1 MFVGVRLASG
11 AVNRGFLV
19 PQAGLLRD
27 DNGPYVL
34 IVGPED
40 EVSQK
45 RVTVDTLRG
54 ADWIVTGGLADGDR
68 VIVSGTQNA
77 RPGSRVVPVAAA
89 ADAAPPAAA
98 AASR

>member
-1 MFVGVRLASG
+1 MANDQPLDTERRIVT
-11 AVNRGFLV
+11 V
-19 PQAGLLRD
+19 PDGRRID
-27 DNGPYVL
+27 VL
-34 IVGPED
+34 IAGPDD